1 MDYVFISVPH
11 FIGEKKAART
21 ETQDIKNSGFLE
33 ELQAS
38 WVDVEPDFAA
48 HVDPVV
54 AVNVA
59 LAGAI
64 AAQPEHFP
72 IILAADCVSSIGA
85 MKGLRAKYPD
95 LAVIWYDAHGDFNTP
110 ETTPSNFLGGM
121 PLAALVG
128 RGNEHLLEGV
138 GLQPVPESRIYVA
151 DVRDLDPEEGEM
163 LNASDIHVLDSAA
176 DFLKL
181 ELPPVPLYIH
191 LDVDILDPEFM
202 PGLGYPADNGA
213 TPPEVNST
221 LRRIGLDGDVAGLLV
236 SLYNAEIATDS
247 HRALTVTVEMMRS
260 LVQALEEKHSS

>member
-11 FIGEKKAART
+11 FIGKKNPART
-21 ETQDIKNSGFLE
+21 ETEEIKNSGFVE
-33 ELQAS
+33 ELRAA
-38 WVDVEPDFAA
+38 WVEIDPDFDAYD
-48 HVDPVV
+48 DPVV

-59 LAGAI
+59 LAEAL
-64 AAQPEHFP
+64 ASNTDRFP

-85 MKGLRAKYPD
+85 VKGLRAHHDD

-128 RGNEHLLEGV
+128 RGNAHLLEGV
-138 GLQPVPESRIYVA
+138 GLQAVPESRIYVA

-163 LNASDIHVLDSAA
+163 LRNSEIHILDSAA

-181 ELPPVPLYIH
+181 DLPEVPLYIH

-221 LRRIGLDGDVAGLLV
+221 LRRIGLDGNVAALLV

-247 HRALTVTVEMMRS
+247 HRALTVTVEMMRA
-260 LVQALEEKHSS
+260 LVNAMEEKR